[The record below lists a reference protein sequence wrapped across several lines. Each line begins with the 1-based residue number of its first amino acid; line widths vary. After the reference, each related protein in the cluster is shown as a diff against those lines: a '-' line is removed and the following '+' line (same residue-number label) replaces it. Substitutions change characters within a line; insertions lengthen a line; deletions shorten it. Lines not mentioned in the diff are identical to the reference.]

1 MFQIVQ
7 QTRMDEVDRGVSDES
22 YIGVDPDPSQ
32 LIEDTV
38 VLRYINSLKFASF
51 ISSKY
56 DLYTWE

>member
-1 MFQIVQ
+1 
-7 QTRMDEVDRGVSDES
+7 MDEVDRGVSDES